1 MNAPGTL
8 TLPPLSL
15 YIHVPWCVRK
25 CPYCDFNS
33 HAQNGELPE
42 DEYIDA
48 LLDDLNHDLNYVQ
61 GREILSIFI
70 GGGTPSLLSAKA
82 YEKLFADMQQKLHF
96 ASDIEI
102 TLEANPGTAE
112 REKFADYF
120 ALGINRLSIGVQSFD
135 AGHLQRLGRI
145 HDANDAERAIEFA
158 RKAGFK
164 RLNLDIMYGL
174 GEQTPEQAIADLQ
187 RAISFEPEHL
197 SWYQLTIEQ
206 NTAYY
211 KQPPPIPPED
221 SIIEM
226 QDAGLAMLAAN
237 GLQRY
242 EVSAFAR
249 EGEASRHNLNYWRF
263 GDYLGIGAGAHGK
276 ITQPLQGRILR
287 MRKRKQ
293 PDHYLQAARY
303 SKAQAEKNLVARYPY
318 LADGTPIEKEDLPL
332 EFLLNALRLREGF
345 TVSQYEALTG
355 LPFSDLGK
363 RVESLTHQGLL
374 TADGERI
381 TTTERGYQFLNS
393 VLGAFV

>member
-48 LLDDLNHDLNYVQ
+48 LLEDLNHDPNYVQ
-61 GREILSIFI
+61 GRAILSIFI

-158 RKAGFK
+158 R
-164 RLNLDIMYGL
+164 
-174 GEQTPEQAIADLQ
+174 
-187 RAISFEPEHL
+187 
-197 SWYQLTIEQ
+197 
-206 NTAYY
+206 
-211 KQPPPIPPED
+211 
-221 SIIEM
+221 
-226 QDAGLAMLAAN
+226 
-237 GLQRY
+237 
-242 EVSAFAR
+242 
-249 EGEASRHNLNYWRF
+249 
-263 GDYLGIGAGAHGK
+263 
-276 ITQPLQGRILR
+276 
-287 MRKRKQ
+287 
-293 PDHYLQAARY
+293 
-303 SKAQAEKNLVARYPY
+303 
-318 LADGTPIEKEDLPL
+318 
-332 EFLLNALRLREGF
+332 
-345 TVSQYEALTG
+345 
-355 LPFSDLGK
+355 
-363 RVESLTHQGLL
+363 
-374 TADGERI
+374 
-381 TTTERGYQFLNS
+381 
-393 VLGAFV
+393 